1 MFHHDSARET
11 GAAVVQSS
19 THGGM
24 MKIHSSLSARRPGAY
39 PCVLLVCLSLAFA
52 GAAAQ
57 TQPQPA
63 RDTAPL
69 YRTPPA
75 AQPRPEPV
83 YPPPASNHPGR
94 ERHASDWGPWALGIG
109 ITGAAAIAAHARVD
123 KADVSN
129 DSLAQNGPRFPTS
142 YRVGTFAVQGYARD
156 AWPVV
161 IDFLAR
167 PDSCTWLEVNVA
179 EKPVYS
185 RLLDAD
191 GRSGRHLIRF
201 DFPAQM
207 AARPRAAMYVI
218 HSVRTACAASNGN
231 YAERL
236 PSPVHVYGIGA
247 GPRAVG
253 SVAVDEL
260 QFEPA
265 LPKLPQEQVK
275 IAYHAKFAFDH
286 AAEEILLLS
295 ETPSGQ
301 VSVQAV
307 RTRRRDNISTAQ
319 KALDSWDG
327 LNESGAR
334 SLGVHVLQVRAWFSG
349 DDDKSWVGAIAPGTV
364 QVVKN

>member
-1 MFHHDSARET
+1 
-11 GAAVVQSS
+11 
-19 THGGM
+19 
-24 MKIHSSLSARRPGAY
+24 MKTNSSLSSRRPGAF
-39 PCVLLVCLSLAFA
+39 PCVLHVCLSLAFA
-52 GAAAQ
+52 IAAARAQ
-57 TQPQPA
+57 SQPA
-63 RDTAPL
+63 RDTAPVV
-69 YRTPPA
+69 RTPPA
-75 AQPRPEPV
+75 AQPRPEPA
-83 YPPPASNHPGR
+83 YPPRASNHPGR
-94 ERHASDWGPWALGIG
+94 ERRRASDWGPWALGLG
-109 ITGAAAIAAHARVD
+109 ITGAAAIAAHARTD

-129 DSLAQNGPRFPTS
+129 DGLAQNGPRFPSS
-142 YRVGTFAVQGYARD
+142 YAVGTFAVQGYARD

-167 PDSCTWLEVNVA
+167 PDTCTWLEVNVA
-179 EKPVYS
+179 GKPVYS

-201 DFPAQM
+201 DFPRQL
-207 AARPRAAMYVI
+207 AARPRSAMYVI
-218 HSVRTACAASNGN
+218 HSVRTPCAASNGS

-253 SVAVDEL
+253 SVAVDDL

-265 LPKLPQEQVK
+265 LPKLPQEQVR

-295 ETPSGQ
+295 ETPSGRI
-301 VSVQAV
+301 SVQAV
-307 RTRRRDNISTAQ
+307 RTRRKDNISTAQ

-327 LNESGAR
+327 LGESGAR

-349 DDDKSWVGAIAPGTV
+349 DDDKSWVGAISPGTV
-364 QVVKN
+364 RVVKN